1 MGVFVIRNQYGVL
14 GYVLA
19 NCPNLVISRIY
30 FVNVSSSWLSITG
43 KYCSVA
49 CE

>member
-1 MGVFVIRNQYGVL
+1 MGVSVVRNRVGVL

-19 NCPNLVISRIY
+19 NCLNLGISRIY
-30 FVNVSSSWLSITG
+30 FVNILSSWLSITG
-43 KYCSVA
+43 KYWSVA